1 MGSEA
6 LDRAATRRQR
16 RTGPAIK
23 YLAVLTLVYAVIAV
37 VLVAGRLWLPDPA
50 VITNAP
56 AAAFATFLRAGAA
69 MLGALVLCLP
79 VAGVFLVTRRSKG
92 FSQSVVHTLI
102 VLPIAV
108 AGIMALVQNS
118 LPLAFGLAGI
128 AFLRFRNTLAD
139 TKDAVY
145 LFVAIGVGIAAA
157 AGQLEVGLAL
167 SFLFT
172 FSVVILWWTDVGRMP
187 ASVQNKLELRRLRR
201 TMETRIPTA
210 AAPRPTVDP
219 LNAALRV
226 HASDVSSAQTMVEA
240 VLDNA
245 AKRWELTGVTPG
257 EHGFS
262 TLDYVVRLRRQT
274 GRGELLNDLRQRG
287 RPHVVGAEYR

>member
-1 MGSEA
+1 MGSSLVEKVQS
-6 LDRAATRRQR
+6 RRRR

-23 YLAVLTLVYAVIAV
+23 YLLVLIAVYAAISA
-37 VLVAGRLWLPDPA
+37 LLYAGHRWLPDPA
-50 VITNAP
+50 AIASAP
-56 AAAFATFLRAGAA
+56 AARFAAFLRASAA
-69 MLGALVLCLP
+69 MLGALVLSLP
-79 VAGVFLVTRRSKG
+79 IAGVFLVTRRSKG
-92 FSQSVVHTLI
+92 FSQSVVHTI
-102 VLPIAV
+102 IILPIAV

-145 LFVAIGVGIAAA
+145 LFVVVGVGIAAA
-157 AGQLEVGLAL
+157 AGQLEAGLAL
-167 SFLFT
+167 SVLFT
-172 FSVVILWWTDVGRMP
+172 FCVIILWWTDIGRMP

-201 TMETRIPTA
+201 TMETRIPGAVT
-210 AAPRPTVDP
+210 PPSDP

-226 HASDVSSAQTMVEA
+226 HASDVSAAQSMVEG
-240 VLDNA
+240 VLEDA

-274 GRGELLNDLRQRG
+274 ARGELLNDLRTRG

>member
-1 MGSEA
+1 MSKFREP
-6 LDRAATRRQR
+6 RESRRRR
-16 RTGPAIK
+16 RTGPAIR
-23 YLAVLTLVYAVIAV
+23 YLLTLLAVYAAIALVFIGAQ
-37 VLVAGRLWLPDPA
+37 RWLPPLPTTTPGPTLALDG
-50 VITNAP
+50 
-56 AAAFATFLRAGAA
+56 FLRAGAA
-69 MLGALVLCLP
+69 MLGALALTLP

-139 TKDAVY
+139 TKDAAY
-145 LFVAIGVGIAAA
+145 LFVVIGIGISAAA
-157 AGQLEVGLAL
+157 ARLEVGFAL
-167 SFLFT
+167 SLLFCI
-172 FSVVILWWTDVGRMP
+172 SLLLLWWSDVGRMP
-187 ASVQNKLELRRLRR
+187 ASVRNRIELRRLRR
-201 TMETRIPTA
+201 TGEMRIPN
-210 AAPRPTVDP
+210 APASMPQSDP

-226 HASDVSSAQTMVEA
+226 HASDAANAQSAVEA
-240 VLDNA
+240 VLHEV
-245 AKRWELTGVTPG
+245 AKRWELTGITPG

-262 TLDYVVRLRRQT
+262 TLDYVVRLRKQT
-274 GRGELLNDLRQRG
+274 GRGELLNDLRLRG